1 MTFQVNQNN
10 QMNDKKSP
18 FSIKTELYNRVY
30 IPLIS
35 HIYLCILLLGVILKR
50 CGSYI
55 KTKFSHLNNSETIYF
70 DFETTGLNPFHEKVI
85 DYAFIQESTG
95 QFVESLVNPNTK
107 FEKIITDITGIHPD
121 ELEDK
126 QPMEAH
132 SSVIEQFLKDIQK
145 NVPFTQI
152 FLVAHNSDGFDKFF
166 LERIFKLNKQASHK
180 LTNYNYIDSLL
191 LAKKL
196 YPTIR
201 SYSLANLATKFDI
214 KAGTHRALSDTKCLQ
229 QVYHSLL
236 EELSSQTKLT
246 KEYYL
251 ENPEHVYNYIYQ

>member
-1 MTFQVNQNN
+1 
-10 QMNDKKSP
+10 MNDKKSP

-35 HIYLCILLLGVILKR
+35 HIYLCILLLGAILKR
-50 CGSYI
+50 FGHYI

-70 DFETTGLNPFHEKVI
+70 DFETTGLNPFHAKVI
-85 DYAFIQESTG
+85 DYAFIQESTSK
-95 QFVESLVNPNTK
+95 FVESLVNPNTK

-126 QPMEAH
+126 QTMEAH
-132 SSVIEQFLKDIQK
+132 SSVIEQFLKDIHK
-145 NVPFTQI
+145 NVPFTQL

-166 LERIFKLNKQASHK
+166 LERIFKLNNQVSHK

-196 YPTIR
+196 FPIFIGG
-201 SYSLANLATKFDI
+201 YSLGNIAKKFGV
-214 KAGTHRALSDTKCLQ
+214 KEGTHRALSDTKCLQ
-229 QVYHSLL
+229 QVYHALL
-236 EELSSQTKLT
+236 EELASQTKLT
-246 KEYYL
+246 KDYYL
-251 ENPEHVYNYIYQ
+251 ENPEQVYNYIYQ